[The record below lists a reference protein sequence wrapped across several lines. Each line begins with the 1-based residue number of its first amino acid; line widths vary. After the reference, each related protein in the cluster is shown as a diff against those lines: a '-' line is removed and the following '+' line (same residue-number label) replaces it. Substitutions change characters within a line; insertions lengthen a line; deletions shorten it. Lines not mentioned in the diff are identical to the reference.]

1 MASRTTPTGRRPA
14 APKASAAPKAPPAPK
29 ERKPQA
35 HFSFVQAAKERE
47 EGEPRPE
54 PFIVELDGGEF
65 VTLRDPEDLGWQ
77 EAAAL
82 DLRQPFLVMQTIL
95 SEDDY
100 DTFLKVD
107 YKIPDLQAM
116 QRAWA
121 EHYGLEEYLG
131 NSVR

>member
-1 MASRTTPTGRRPA
+1 MATTPTARRTA
-14 APKASAAPKAPPAPK
+14 AKKPAAPKAPPAPK
-29 ERKPQA
+29 EKKPTA

-47 EGEPRPE
+47 EGEDRPE
-54 PFIVELDGGEF
+54 PFVVELEGGKF

-82 DLRQPFLVMQTIL
+82 DLRSPYLVMQTIL

-100 DTFLKVD
+100 ETFIEVD
-107 YKIPDLQAM
+107 YKVPDIQAM

-121 EHYGLEEYLG
+121 DHYGLEEYLG
-131 NSVR
+131 NSGR